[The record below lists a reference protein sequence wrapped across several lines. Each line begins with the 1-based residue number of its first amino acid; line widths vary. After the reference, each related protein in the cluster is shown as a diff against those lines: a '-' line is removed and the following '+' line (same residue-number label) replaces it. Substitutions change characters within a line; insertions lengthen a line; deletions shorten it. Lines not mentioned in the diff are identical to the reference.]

1 MKYAP
6 NRIKVDFGSY
16 RHYWRGVKKIG
27 KTTMFRDIVKAQYG
41 DTKYGFL
48 ISTGNETGYKALDD
62 VYAHETPTWK
72 SFVETIDDLIKNK
85 ADNEFKVVAI
95 DTIDEMVAIAM
106 QETLDVHKTRTGKK
120 AKSIND
126 ALGGFGA
133 GKKYIDKL
141 INEQIT
147 RLERAGYGLVFI
159 GHTKLRDVKE
169 KGESEPYQVLT
180 SNLDAN
186 YDNIFADKADI
197 IATFITD
204 KIVKDNKIASKD
216 RFIVFRDDGYIDSG
230 SRLAGMPDRVPMTA
244 EEYLK
249 AFHEGVQASKNVF
262 STEEEIEEI
271 RKQEVADKEKSSQ
284 EFIKALSEMP
294 QENDEL
300 SDEEEE
306 ALISIEDIKPLINK
320 RCSELGGTKNQ
331 LLMATLTRYA
341 PGGNFNKIK
350 EIRELNALYKEL
362 GDLN

>member
-1 MKYAP
+1 MKYEP
-6 NRIKVDFGSY
+6 NKIKVDFGSY

-27 KTTMFRDIVKAQYG
+27 KSTMFRDIVKAQYG
-41 DTKYGFL
+41 NTKYGLL

-72 SFVETIDDLIKNK
+72 SFIETVDDLIKNK
-85 ADNEFKVVAI
+85 ADNEFKVVGI
-95 DTIDEMVAIAM
+95 DTIDEMVAMAM
-106 QETLDVHKTRTGKK
+106 QEVLDVHKARTGKK

-126 ALGGFGA
+126 ALGGYGA
-133 GKKYIDKL
+133 GKKYIEKI

-159 GHTKLRDVKE
+159 GHCKLRDVKE
-169 KGESEPYQVLT
+169 KGESEPYQILT

-249 AFHEGVQASKNVF
+249 AFHEGVQASKNTYATEEDLENMRREEVSEREKASNEF
-262 STEEEIEEI
+262 INQVKNEKDENELTEEEEESLI
-271 RKQEVADKEKSSQ
+271 P
-284 EFIKALSEMP
+284 L
-294 QENDEL
+294 DEL
-300 SDEEEE
+300 RSM
-306 ALISIEDIKPLINK
+306 LNR
-320 RCSELGGTKNQ
+320 RCSELGGTRNQ
-331 LLMATLTRYA
+331 LLMATLTRFA
-341 PGGNFNKIK
+341 EGGNFNKIK
-350 EIRELNALYKEL
+350 DIKQLNDLWKAVEAL
-362 GDLN
+362 N